1 MGADA
6 DHDGRAVMLNPIAA
20 TDYKAST
27 IQGKQ
32 RVYGGKFSNPMG
44 GVPSVNFDEELIT
57 YDSGADAVYRNQ
69 AGGCQAALTDPAKPL
84 TLRSP
89 EDDAEIPLS
98 EFIAKLQAQGRF
110 TNEDFFITVYS
121 LARRA
126 QLARDAYVLALRAQS
141 EAQAAYDLE
150 QSEANLAALNAAIA
164 ATEVA
169 RGEM

>member
-1 MGADA
+1 MA
-6 DHDGRAVMLNPIAA
+6 NPIAT

-44 GVPSVNFDEELIT
+44 GVPSVNFDEELIA

-89 EDDAEIPLS
+89 ADDAEIPLAT
-98 EFIAKLQAQGRF
+98 FIAKLQAQGQF
-110 TNEDFFITVYS
+110 TNEDFFVTFYS

-126 QLARDAYVLALRAQS
+126 QLARDAYNAAVKVQAEAQIAYDADTS
-141 EAQAAYDLE
+141 EASFAT
-150 QSEANLAALNAAIA
+150 LNAAIA
-164 ATEVA
+164 ATEAA

>member
-1 MGADA
+1 M
-6 DHDGRAVMLNPIAA
+6 NPITA
-20 TDYKAST
+20 TDYKATS

-57 YDSGADAVYRNQ
+57 YDSATDTVFRNQ

-89 EDDAEIPLS
+89 VDDTEIPLAT
-98 EFIAKLQAQGRF
+98 FIAKLQSQGQF
-110 TNEDFFITVYS
+110 TNEDFFVTFYS

-126 QLARDAYVLALRAQS
+126 QLARDAYNAAVRVQA
-141 EAQAAYDLE
+141 EAQAVYDLE
-150 QSEANLAALNAAIA
+150 QSEASFATLNAAIA
-164 ATEVA
+164 ATEAA
-169 RGEM
+169 RGGM